1 MLKDGKVK
9 YKENKK
15 MKVLLING
23 SLHEKGCTY
32 TALSEVE
39 KALNANGVETEI
51 YWIGQNATSGCK
63 GCWACK
69 KTKKCVIDDGVNE
82 FVEKCAQ
89 VDGFVF
95 GSPVY
100 YASAAGAL
108 VSFMDRVFY
117 SGGKNLAYK
126 PAAAVVS
133 CRRAGASTTFDVINK
148 YFTINNMPV
157 VGSNYWNEIHGNTAE
172 EASQDEEGL
181 QTMRILGNNMAWLL
195 KCIQLGKEA
204 GLEPVRERKI
214 MTNFIR

>member
-1 MLKDGKVK
+1 
-9 YKENKK
+9 
-15 MKVLLING
+15 MKVLLVNG
-23 SLHEKGCTY
+23 SYHEKGCTY
-32 TALSEVE
+32 TALAEVA

-51 YWIGQNATSGCK
+51 YWLGQNQVSGCK

-69 KTKKCVIDDGVNE
+69 KVKKCVIDDGVNE
-82 FVEKCAQ
+82 FVVKAAEF
-89 VDGFVF
+89 DGFVF

-117 SGGKNLAYK
+117 SGGKNLAFK

-148 YFTINNMPV
+148 YFTINNMPI

-172 EASQDEEGL
+172 EAAQDAEGL
-181 QTMRILGNNMAWLL
+181 QTMRMLGNNMAWLL
-195 KCIQLGKEA
+195 KCIALGKEA
-204 GLEPVRERKI
+204 GLAPETEKKI
-214 MTNFIR
+214 WTNFIR

>member
-1 MLKDGKVK
+1 
-9 YKENKK
+9 
-15 MKVLLING
+15 MKVLLVNG
-23 SLHEKGCTY
+23 SYHEKGCTY
-32 TALSEVE
+32 TALAEVA

-51 YWIGQNATSGCK
+51 YWLGQNQVSGCK

-69 KTKKCVIDDGVNE
+69 KIKKCVIDDGMNE
-82 FVEKCAQ
+82 FVAKAAEF
-89 VDGFVF
+89 DGFVF

-117 SGGKNLAYK
+117 SGGKHLAYK

-148 YFTINNMPV
+148 YFTINNMPI

-172 EASQDEEGL
+172 EAAQDAEGL
-181 QTMRILGNNMAWLL
+181 QTMRVLGNNMAWLL

-204 GLEPVRERKI
+204 GIAPETEKKI
-214 MTNFIR
+214 WTNFIR

>member
-1 MLKDGKVK
+1 
-9 YKENKK
+9 

-23 SLHEKGCTY
+23 SQHEKGCTY
-32 TALSEVE
+32 TALAEVA

-51 YWIGQNATSGCK
+51 YQVPQEIRGCK

-69 KTKKCVIDDGVNE
+69 KIKKCVVDDGVNE
-82 FVEKCAQ
+82 FVAKAAEF
-89 VDGFVF
+89 DGFVF

-100 YASAAGAL
+100 YASASGGL

-133 CRRAGASTTFDVINK
+133 CRRAGAATTFDVINK

-172 EASQDEEGL
+172 EAAQDEEGL
-181 QTMRILGNNMAWLL
+181 QTMRMLGNNMAWLL
-195 KCIQLGKEA
+195 KCIELGKEA
-204 GLEPVRERKI
+204 GIAPERERKI

>member
-1 MLKDGKVK
+1 
-9 YKENKK
+9 
-15 MKVLLING
+15 MKVLLVNG
-23 SLHEKGCTY
+23 SSHEKGCTY
-32 TALSEVE
+32 PARAEVA

-51 YWIGQNATSGCK
+51 YWLGQNQVSGCK

-69 KTKKCVIDDGVNE
+69 KIKKCVIDDGVNE
-82 FVEKCAQ
+82 FVAKAAEF
-89 VDGFVF
+89 DGFVF

-117 SGGKNLAYK
+117 SGGKNLAFK

-148 YFTINNMPV
+148 YFTINNMPI

-172 EASQDEEGL
+172 EAAQDAEGL
-181 QTMRILGNNMAWLL
+181 QTMRMLGNNMAWLL
-195 KCIQLGKEA
+195 KCIALGKEA
-204 GLEPVRERKI
+204 GIAPETEKKI
-214 MTNFIR
+214 WTNFIR

>member
-1 MLKDGKVK
+1 
-9 YKENKK
+9 
-15 MKVLLING
+15 MKVLLVNG
-23 SLHEKGCTY
+23 SSHEKGCTY
-32 TALSEVE
+32 TALAEVA

-51 YWIGQNATSGCK
+51 YWLGQNQISGCK

-69 KTKKCVIDDGVNE
+69 KVKKCVIDDGVNE
-82 FVEKCAQ
+82 FVAKAVEF
-89 VDGFVF
+89 DGFVF

-117 SGGKNLAYK
+117 SGGKNLAFK

-148 YFTINNMPV
+148 YFTINNMPI

-172 EASQDEEGL
+172 EAAQDAEGL
-181 QTMRILGNNMAWLL
+181 QTMRMLGNNMAWLL
-195 KCIQLGKEA
+195 KCIALGKEA
-204 GLEPVRERKI
+204 GIAPETEKKI
-214 MTNFIR
+214 WTNFIR

>member
-1 MLKDGKVK
+1 
-9 YKENKK
+9 
-15 MKVLLING
+15 MKVLLVNG
-23 SLHEKGCTY
+23 SSHEKGCTY
-32 TALSEVE
+32 TALAEVA

-51 YWIGQNATSGCK
+51 YWLGQSQVSGCK

-69 KTKKCVIDDGVNE
+69 KVKKCVIDDGVNE
-82 FVEKCAQ
+82 FVAKAADF
-89 VDGFVF
+89 DGFVF

-117 SGGKNLAYK
+117 SGGKNLAFK

-148 YFTINNMPV
+148 YFTINNMPI

-172 EASQDEEGL
+172 EAAQDAEGL
-181 QTMRILGNNMAWLL
+181 QTMRMLGNNMAWLL
-195 KCIQLGKEA
+195 KCIALGKEA
-204 GLEPVRERKI
+204 GIAPESEKKI
-214 MTNFIR
+214 WTNFIR

>member
-1 MLKDGKVK
+1 
-9 YKENKK
+9 
-15 MKVLLING
+15 MKVLLVNG

-32 TALSEVE
+32 TALMEVS

-51 YWIGQNATSGCK
+51 YWIGNQISSGCK
-63 GCWACK
+63 GCWVCK
-69 KTKKCVIDDGVNE
+69 KTGECVIDDGLNDFVRKAEE
-82 FVEKCAQ
+82 F
-89 VDGFVF
+89 DGYVF

-100 YASAAGAL
+100 YASASGGL
-108 VSFMDRVFY
+108 VSFMDRLFY
-117 SGGKNLAYK
+117 SGGKKLAFK

-148 YFTINNMPV
+148 YFTINNMLV
-157 VGSNYWNEIHGNTAE
+157 VGSNYWNEVHGNKAE
-172 EASQDEEGL
+172 EVLQDEEGL

-204 GLEPVRERKI
+204 GIEPLRERKI

>member
-1 MLKDGKVK
+1 
-9 YKENKK
+9 
-15 MKVLLING
+15 MKVLLVNG
-23 SLHEKGCTY
+23 SQHEKGCTY
-32 TALSEVE
+32 TALSEVA

-51 YWIGQNATSGCK
+51 YWIGQHQVSGCR

-69 KTKKCVIDDGVNE
+69 KIKKCVIEDGVNE
-82 FVEKCAQ
+82 FVEKAAEY
-89 VDGFVF
+89 DGYVF

-148 YFTINNMPV
+148 YFTINNMQI

-172 EASQDEEGL
+172 EAAQDEEGL
-181 QTMRILGNNMAWLL
+181 QTMRVLGNNMAWLL
-195 KCIQLGKEA
+195 KCIALGKEA
-204 GLEPVRERKI
+204 GVQPTTERKVW
-214 MTNFIR
+214 TNFIR

>member
-1 MLKDGKVK
+1 
-9 YKENKK
+9 

-23 SLHEKGCTY
+23 SQHEKGCTY
-32 TALSEVE
+32 TALAEVA

-51 YWIGQNATSGCK
+51 YQVPQEIRGCK

-69 KTKKCVIDDGVNE
+69 KTKQCVIDDGVNE
-82 FVEKCAQ
+82 FVAKAAQ
-89 VDGFVF
+89 FDGFVF

-100 YASAAGAL
+100 YASASGGL

-172 EASQDEEGL
+172 EAAQDEEGL
-181 QTMRILGNNMAWLL
+181 QTMRMLGNNMAWLL
-195 KCIQLGKEA
+195 KCIALGKEA
-204 GLEPVRERKI
+204 GLAPERERKI
-214 MTNFIR
+214 MTNFIRS

>member
-1 MLKDGKVK
+1 
-9 YKENKK
+9 
-15 MKVLLING
+15 MKVLLVNG
-23 SLHEKGCTY
+23 SCHEKGCTY
-32 TALSEVE
+32 TALAEVA

-51 YWIGQNATSGCK
+51 YQLGGKKISGCN

-69 KTKKCVIDDGVNE
+69 KIKKCVVEDGVNE
-82 FVEKCAQ
+82 FVEKAAQ
-89 VDGFVF
+89 FDGFVF

-100 YASAAGAL
+100 YASASGNL

-117 SGGKNLAYK
+117 SGGKFLAYK

-148 YFTINNMPV
+148 YFTINNMPI

-172 EASQDEEGL
+172 EAAQDEEGL
-181 QTMRILGNNMAWLL
+181 QTMRVLGNNMAWLL
-195 KCIQLGKEA
+195 KCLQLGKEA
-204 GLEPVRERKI
+204 GVEPVKERKV

>member
-1 MLKDGKVK
+1 
-9 YKENKK
+9 
-15 MKVLLING
+15 MKVLLVNG
-23 SLHEKGCTY
+23 SKHEKGCTY
-32 TALSEVE
+32 TALAEVA
-39 KALNANGVETEI
+39 KALNDNGVETEI
-51 YWIGQNATSGCK
+51 FQLSDFEVSGCK

-69 KTKKCVIDDGVNE
+69 KTKKCVIEDGVNE
-82 FVEKCAQ
+82 FVEKAKDF
-89 VDGFVF
+89 DGFVF

-100 YASAAGAL
+100 YASASGAL
-108 VSFMDRVFY
+108 ISFMDRVFY

-126 PAAAVVS
+126 PACAVVS

-157 VGSNYWNEIHGNTAE
+157 VGSNYWNEVHGNKAE
-172 EASQDEEGL
+172 EVLQDEEGL

-204 GLEPVRERKI
+204 GVEPVKERKV